1 MQQLDRL
8 DVTDRHYDR
17 KYQDMQ
23 NRLDTLYDRIAD
35 LEEKISDVT
44 DKISGVYDE
53 NITSKKLCQVLL
65 QFDEMFEEM
74 TDLERKEFLNIFIER
89 IDLFPERQDNGSV
102 LKQIRFKFRID
113 YDAENGGK
121 VLLNGNDVECVAL
134 LSKTT

>member
-1 MQQLDRL
+1 
-8 DVTDRHYDR
+8 
-17 KYQDMQ
+17 MQ

-65 QFDEMFEEM
+65 QFDDMYKEM
-74 TDLERKEFLNIFIER
+74 TDLEKKEFLNIFIER

-121 VLLNGNDVECVAL
+121 VLLNGNDVECVVL
-134 LSKTT
+134 MSKANT